1 MDKEHLDCKSQ
12 LWQKVN
18 GQLSRSQGQPWKSQ
32 LPEVNVNLEMTS
44 AMTRSNDVSDD
55 ATRADVAR

>member
-18 GQLSRSQGQPWKSQ
+18 GQLSRSQSQRWKSQ
-32 LPEVNVNLEMTS
+32 LPEVNVNLEMMRS
-44 AMTRSNDVSDD
+44 DDVSNDV
-55 ATRADVAR
+55 TRADVAR